1 MIKMTMRSWK
11 IVTLLLLYLGL
22 GCRLYH
28 YGDWAM
34 APVNQLLMIFAAIVG
49 TFAVR
54 MCQEAFRVEALF
66 LAAGTLFLSGLFSLK
81 PGGWP
86 EPIIL
91 VVTLL
96 VLAVMGAIY
105 FKILRSRRSYFLESL
120 LVED

>member
-11 IVTLLLLYLGL
+11 IVTLLLWYLGL

-34 APVNQLLMIFAAIVG
+34 APVNQLLVIFTAIVG

-54 MCQEAFRVEALF
+54 MCQEAFRLEGLF
-66 LAAGTLFLSGLFSLK
+66 LVAGTFFLSGLFSLK

-86 EPIIL
+86 EPTIL
-91 VVTLL
+91 VVSLL
-96 VLAVMGAIY
+96 VVAVMGGVY
-105 FKILRSRRSYFLESL
+105 FKILRSRHSYFLESL